1 MHIDNASKSEPGHQ
15 SQVRFEQALSREQ
28 SRGGP
33 GRSPSESMVQTMAPT
48 TARRSVPE
56 AQRVGVEFRMPQP
69 GKVLKGA
76 QESAKQVL
84 SQSMMLMAAGF
95 KTAFAKLGGAMD
107 ALKDGSLRAALGG
120 AANKAG
126 DVMAKSVEGMAE
138 KTGQAVSR
146 TVETAT
152 DRAGQMLS
160 KTATVLAEG
169 ARNVIAFVPGR
180 ADGPAAMLDPGQS
193 ATLLSFA
200 PGSGAEAQQAT
211 ALAPATA
218 AEAQGVTME
227 GILLFGPGLLAV
239 NRRAKAAGSAL
250 KSVYMLGPN
259 AQGADFVSITQD
271 GKGFISGPDIDIA
284 LTDGGIDS
292 SGYWSAGEG
301 SGRLGQTQIALVQNE
316 NGCAFAFDGEDDVP
330 QRITAWFETGETLQ
344 AEITATREM

>member
-1 MHIDNASKSEPGHQ
+1 
-15 SQVRFEQALSREQ
+15 
-28 SRGGP
+28 
-33 GRSPSESMVQTMAPT
+33 MAPT

-107 ALKDGSLRAALGG
+107 ALKDGSLRAALGGAAEKAGDALSKTLGG